1 MTAVTPSEVED
12 AVGRR
17 YSAGAQDV
25 EAALCCPVD
34 YDPRFLEVIPAEV
47 LDRDYGCG
55 DPSAYLRGGETV
67 LDLGSGGGKICFIAA
82 QVVGAAGRVIGVDMT
97 DDMLALARGAAP
109 VVAERVGYANVE
121 FRRGRI
127 QDLALDLDAV
137 DAWLKDNPVTDLDSL
152 AACEAEQQR
161 LRRDAPLV
169 HDGSVDAVVSNC
181 VLNLVATEHKAA
193 LFDEIFR
200 VLRRGGRAVISD
212 IVSAVDVP
220 EHLRAD
226 PELWSG
232 CVSGAF
238 QEEAFLA
245 AFERAG
251 FYGVHLVKRDSA
263 PWQVVEGIEFRSVT
277 AIAYKGKQGECRD
290 HGQAVVYSGPF
301 KAVLDDDEHVF
312 TRGVPTAVCAKSFE
326 IYARE
331 PYAGAF
337 QLLEPA
343 EPVDPATAPLFDCS
357 DGRLPAGL
365 RSSLAGARYDAHPP
379 SASGART
386 AAPTAFG
393 PAAVARRDVS
403 GLTTTGCD
411 PATGCC

>member
-1 MTAVTPSEVED
+1 MTGIVTARTPSEVED
-12 AVGRR
+12 AVAKR
-17 YSAGAQDV
+17 YSAGAQAV

-34 YDPRFLEVIPAEV
+34 YDPRYLEVIPAEV

-55 DPSAYLRGGETV
+55 DPSAHLAGGETV
-67 LDLGSGGGKICFIAA
+67 LDLGSGGGKICFIAG
-82 QVVGAAGRVIGVDMT
+82 QVVGAAGRVIGVDVN

-109 VVAERVGYANVE
+109 LVADRIGYANVE

-137 DAWLKDNPVTDLDSL
+137 DKWLATNPVSDVASL

-161 LRRDAPLV
+161 LRVEAPLV
-169 HDGSVDAVVSNC
+169 ADGSVDAVVSNC
-181 VLNLVATEHKAA
+181 VLNLVATEHKNAM
-193 LFDEIFR
+193 FDEIFR
-200 VLRRGGRAVISD
+200 VLRRGGRAIISD

-220 EHLRAD
+220 EHLRTD

-232 CVSGAF
+232 CISGAF

-277 AIAYKGKQGECRD
+277 VVAYKGKQGECRD
-290 HGQAVVYSGPF
+290 HGQAVIYTGPF
-301 KAVLDDDEHVF
+301 KSVLDDDEHAF
-312 TRGVPTAVCAKSFE
+312 ERGVPTAVCAKSFE
-326 IYARE
+326 IYSRA

-337 QLLEPA
+337 ELLEPA
-343 EPVDPATAPLFDCS
+343 EPVDPATAPLFDC
-357 DGRLPAGL
+357 
-365 RSSLAGARYDAHPP
+365 
-379 SASGART
+379 
-386 AAPTAFG
+386 AP
-393 PAAVARRDVS
+393 PAALTTAGPVPVARRDLS
-403 GLTTTGCD
+403 GMTSCD